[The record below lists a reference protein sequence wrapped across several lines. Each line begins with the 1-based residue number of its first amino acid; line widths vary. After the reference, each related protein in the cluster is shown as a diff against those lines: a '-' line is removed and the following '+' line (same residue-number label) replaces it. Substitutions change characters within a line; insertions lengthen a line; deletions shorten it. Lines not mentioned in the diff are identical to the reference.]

1 MRAAFVG
8 DHSSAWTDRLVADL
22 KRGLAAAGVEL
33 APDES
38 AGGPARDAEIVFNLT
53 RADAA
58 RPNYLRES
66 PRTFVC
72 TIAEAG
78 PGAPD
83 VKQAAYRALVQTMSN
98 LLVYAV
104 PDEPVRASWM
114 VTPELGFREV
124 PHDDAHLRTVLDKVL
139 AISGA
144 RFVIDNEL
152 VRDLPV
158 EEAEADEKVEAMKRV
173 GRRLDGLGLLPSV
186 LPLDELLSERELRL
200 LMKVFGVRQLS
211 YGNLSTRRD
220 ESSFWMSGRGVD
232 KGNLQVIGRDVLL
245 VTDLDEEAGRVQVRV
260 PEGTEDEARVSVDA
274 VEHALIYRELPE
286 VGAIIHV
293 HAWLPGIESTLQNY
307 PCGTVELARE
317 VLELVQRAPDPG
329 NAVVGLLNHGITAT
343 GPDLDTLFDRIA
355 GRLER
360 QVPMA

>member
-8 DHSSAWTDRLVADL
+8 DHASPFTGAVAAGL
-22 KRGLAAAGVEL
+22 RAGLASAGVVVEGPGRGAAGPPRGVDL
-33 APDES
+33 
-38 AGGPARDAEIVFNLT
+38 VVNVT
-53 RADAA
+53 RADSP
-58 RPNYLRES
+58 RPNYLRET

-72 TIAEAG
+72 TIAEA
-78 PGAPD
+78 APAAGD
-83 VKQAAYRALVQTMSN
+83 VRQAAYRVLVQTMSN

-104 PDEPVRASWM
+104 PGGAEPASWL
-114 VTPELGFREV
+114 VTPELGFRRV
-124 PHDDAHLRTVLDKVL
+124 AHDARHVATVLDKIL
-139 AISGA
+139 ALSRV

-152 VRDLPV
+152 AFDLPP
-158 EEAEADEKVEAMKRV
+158 EAARDPGVEALKRV
-173 GRRLDGLGLLPSV
+173 GRHLDGLGLLPSV
-186 LPLDELLSERELRL
+186 LPLEDLLSERERRL

-220 ESSFWMSGRGVD
+220 GGSFWMSGRGVD
-232 KGNLQVIGRDVLL
+232 KGRLEVVGRDVLL
-245 VTDLDEEAGRVQVRV
+245 VTGVDEDAGRVRVRV
-260 PEGTEDEARVSVDA
+260 PPGTDDTARVSVDA
-274 VEHALIYRELPE
+274 VEHALIYRDVPA

-293 HAWLPGIESTLQNY
+293 HAWMPGIESTPQNY

-317 VLELVQRAPDPG
+317 VLALVRRAPDPA

-343 GPDLDTLFDRIA
+343 GPDLDALFARLS